1 MCINGILKLSGS
13 GFPLFWRG
21 AGGEVHT
28 TLLNF
33 AKTLNKNDEAF
44 REH

>member
-1 MCINGILKLSGS
+1 MCIDGIIKLSGLR
-13 GFPLFWRG
+13 FPLFWSW

-33 AKTLNKNDEAF
+33 AKTVNNNDEAF